1 MMRVRVNG
9 EKTHTDIWLQQDSR
23 FSEEFDNGWEAKYA
37 ECDNRSAQFYAQS
50 EIGKMAF
57 LALPDLEGTILG
69 FVPNRDGNDYTFTFH
84 YVGDEEFYLNDL
96 KQKASTLISEDATYS
111 FTYGDGDTNRF
122 YISRTP
128 IDAPQTSTG
137 VDNTGNGEVKARK
150 FIYRDKMYI
159 MINGRVYS
167 VDGALVK

>member
-1 MMRVRVNG
+1 MDGDEGTTKLYADVALGRMAVVA
-9 EKTHTDIWLQQDSR
+9 TD
-23 FSEEFDNGWEAKYA
+23 E
-37 ECDNRSAQFYAQS
+37 
-50 EIGKMAF
+50 
-57 LALPDLEGTILG
+57 LEGTLLG
-69 FVPNRDGNDYTFTFH
+69 FAPGKEMDYTFSFGGEGMG
-84 YVGDEEFYLNDL
+84 YYLNDL
-96 KQKASTLISEDATYS
+96 KLKTSTLISEESTYS
-111 FTYGDGDTNRF
+111 FTYADGDTNRF

-159 MINGRVYS
+159 LINGRVYS